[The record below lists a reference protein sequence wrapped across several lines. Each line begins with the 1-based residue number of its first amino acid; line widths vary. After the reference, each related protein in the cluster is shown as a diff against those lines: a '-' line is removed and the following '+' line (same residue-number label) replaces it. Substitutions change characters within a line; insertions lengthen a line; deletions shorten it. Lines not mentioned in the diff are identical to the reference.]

1 MSGRYFLD
9 TNINILIYRF
19 DDRDPRKQKIATD
32 LLREG
37 LRFRKAVVS
46 YQVIQEFYNTMF
58 RRFPTVFTAEDSEQF
73 LSKVLR
79 RLLAVT
85 SSVELYQQA
94 LRVHYRHKLSWYD
107 SLIVAAAIE
116 ARYDVLYT
124 EDLQHGQRF
133 GDLVVTNP
141 FL

>member
-1 MSGRYFLD
+1 MSGRYFFD
-9 TNINILIYRF
+9 TNILVYQF
-19 DDRDPRKQKIATD
+19 DDRDLAKQKTAAD
-32 LLREG
+32 LIREG
-37 LRFRKAVVS
+37 LRFRSAVIS
-46 YQVIQEFYNTMF
+46 YQVVQEFYNTMF
-58 RRFPTVFTAEDSEQF
+58 RRFPSVFTPEDSEQF

-79 RLLAVT
+79 RFTTVN
-85 SSVELYQQA
+85 SSAELFGQA
-94 LRVHYRHKLSWYD
+94 LRLHNRYKLSWYD

-116 ARYDVLYT
+116 AKCDVLYT

>member
-9 TNINILIYRF
+9 TNILIYRF

-32 LLREG
+32 LIREG
-37 LRFRKAVVS
+37 LRFRKAVIS

-58 RRFPTVFTAEDSEQF
+58 RRFPSVLTPEDSEQY

-79 RLLAVT
+79 RFSIV
-85 SSVELYQQA
+85 SPSMELFQEA
-94 LRVHYRHKLSWYD
+94 LRLHHRYKLSWYD
-107 SLIVAAAIE
+107 SLIVAAAAE
-116 ARYDVLYT
+116 AKCDVLYT

-133 GDLVVTNP
+133 GNLVVTNP